1 MGKYIFTYS
10 LIAILTTSIVLPTY
24 FSLSEK
30 KCETSLVINDTE
42 NDGDENMKE
51 ELELKF
57 FYNNNIISSFKIK
70 ESHKPDLYFFKVYN
84 SVSKKLDSPPPESL
98 V

>member
-30 KCETSLVINDTE
+30 QYETSLVINDTE
-42 NDGDENMKE
+42 SDGDENIKE
-51 ELELKF
+51 EFELKF
-57 FYNNNIISSFKIK
+57 FYNNNLISSFKIK
-70 ESHKPDLYFFKVYN
+70 ENHKPDLYFFKAYN
-84 SVSKKLDSPPPESL
+84 SVSKKLDSPPPEIL
-98 V
+98 I